1 MTKFAQSDV
10 ISVMKRLVHFMNA
23 HRSQVLRGEAGATLA
38 LRENKGPTTG
48 VPLSGDEYLPR
59 EK

>member
-1 MTKFAQSDV
+1 MRIVRKCYG
-10 ISVMKRLVHFMNA
+10 
-23 HRSQVLRGEAGATLA
+23 GEAGATLA

-48 VPLSGDEYLPR
+48 VPLSGDEYPPR